1 MKFML
6 FSSNITQLN
15 KVLCTPT
22 CIHHRPNVSTIKH
35 GNLFMVGAKFFGQ
48 MYEGLLCM
56 RRGGLKIGSYQRARK
71 SFINA
76 FSSNVSNVNLKIS
89 PNQRSSHVQFS
100 SSWLLI
106 YYLKSWHRKYGAE
119 FEKQPLHNEI
129 GDFMQSLPSRLISL
143 LVTCTLMPQL

>member
-1 MKFML
+1 MHTNL
-6 FSSNITQLN
+6 HTSQAYCL
-15 KVLCTPT
+15 
-22 CIHHRPNVSTIKH
+22 HHKAWKSFH
-35 GNLFMVGAKFFGQ
+35 GGGKILWANAWGVVMHE
-48 MYEGLLCM
+48 EGE
-56 RRGGLKIGSYQRARK
+56 GLKIGSYQRARK